1 MKLFKSDKLTQTV
14 SYLIIAVA
22 SLVYAAGISLFL
34 DKNGLA
40 AGGVTGISV
49 ILNRITGIETGTLYF
64 LINIPIIIFGVWKFG
79 FKFIFKTFFAVACT
93 SLFTNLFGKF
103 GPVTDDLLL
112 AAVAGSFMLAVGI
125 GLILRAGGTT
135 GGTDIIVKALRM
147 RYPHLKTG
155 FLFLA
160 TDCAIVL
167 CAFFVLGSVEVALYT
182 LLSVIVAGKALDW
195 VLYGGDEV
203 KLVFIIT
210 DSWEKVGLR
219 LMSELDVG
227 ITYLNGK
234 GGYTR
239 SDKTVIMCVAKKQVA
254 PRIEGIIREEDK
266 RAFMI
271 VSSANEIFGEGYKD
285 IYKEKL

>member
-1 MKLFKSDKLTQTV
+1 MKVFKSNKLNQTA
-14 SYLIIAVA
+14 SYLTIVA
-22 SLVYAAGISLFL
+22 ASVVYAAGISLFL

-49 ILNRITGIETGTLYF
+49 ILNRVTGIETGTLYF
-64 LINIPIIIFGVWKFG
+64 LVNIPIMIFGAYRFG
-79 FKFIFKTFFAVACT
+79 IKFILKTFLAVSCT
-93 SLFTNLFGKF
+93 SVFTNALSRFE
-103 GPVTDDLLL
+103 PITEDLLL
-112 AAVAGSFMLAVGI
+112 ASLAGSFMIAIGI
-125 GLILRAGGTT
+125 GLIFKAGGTT
-135 GGTDIIVKALRM
+135 GGTDIIVKALRAK
-147 RYPHLKTG
+147 YPHIKTG
-155 FLFLA
+155 FLFL
-160 TDCAIVL
+160 TIDCVIV
-167 CAFFVLGSVEVALYT
+167 ASSFFVFKSVDIAMYA
-182 LLSVIVAGKALDW
+182 LLSVIVAGRALDW

-227 ITYLNGK
+227 VTYLNGK

-239 SDKTVIMCVAKKQVA
+239 RDKKVIMCVAKNQTA
-254 PRIEGIIREEDK
+254 PRIEEIIKQEDN

-271 VSSANEIFGEGYKD
+271 ISSANEIFGEGYKD

>member
-1 MKLFKSDKLTQTV
+1 MKPCKSKKLNSV
-14 SYLIIAVA
+14 ISYGVIAVA
-22 SLVYAAGISLFL
+22 SFVYAAGISLFL

-49 ILNRITGIETGTLYF
+49 ILNRVTGMGTGTLYF
-64 LINIPIIIFGVWKFG
+64 LLNIPIIIFGAWKFG
-79 FKFIFKTFFAVACT
+79 FKFIFKTFFAVICT
-93 SLFTNLFGKF
+93 SVFTDVLGQFNS
-103 GPVTDDLLL
+103 VTEDLLL
-112 AAVAGSFMLAVGI
+112 AALAGSFLMAVGM
-125 GLILRAGGTT
+125 GLIFKAGGTT
-135 GGTDIIVKALRM
+135 GGMDIIIKVLRLK
-147 RYPHLKTG
+147 YPYLKTG
-155 FLFLA
+155 FLFLVL
-160 TDCAIVL
+160 DGIIVA
-167 CAFFVLGSVEVALYT
+167 CSFFVLGSIEVALYAA
-182 LLSVIVAGKALDW
+182 LSVLIAGKALDW

-210 DSWEKVGLR
+210 DAWEKIGLR

-239 SDKTVIMCVAKKQVA
+239 RDKTVIMCVAKNQIA
-254 PRIEGIIREEDK
+254 PRIEEIIKEEDN